1 MPLNFIP
8 SNQISKKANFLF
20 DKEKVKLLELF
31 PNADIQH
38 VGSTSIPGSLTKGDL
53 DINIRV
59 SKLDFNT
66 TVNSLKQ
73 TYEVNQPENWTKT
86 FASFKDDNMEIPL
99 GVQLTVKNSQ
109 YDDFYKLRDLLIND
123 SVLLKEYNEMK
134 LKFHDKNIDD
144 YRKEKS
150 EFFERLRKLTK

>member
-8 SNQISKKANFLF
+8 SNQISKEANSLF
-20 DKEKVKLLELF
+20 SKEKTKLLELF
-31 PNADIQH
+31 PNADVQH

-59 SKLDFNT
+59 SKEDFDIT
-66 TVNSLKQ
+66 LNSLKQ
-73 TYEVNQPENWTKT
+73 IYEVNQPENWTKT
-86 FASFKDDNMEIPL
+86 FASFKNNNMEIPL
-99 GVQLTVKNSQ
+99 GVQLTVKNSE

-123 SVLLKEYNEMK
+123 PELLKEYNEMK
-134 LKFHDKNIDD
+134 FKFQDKNIDD